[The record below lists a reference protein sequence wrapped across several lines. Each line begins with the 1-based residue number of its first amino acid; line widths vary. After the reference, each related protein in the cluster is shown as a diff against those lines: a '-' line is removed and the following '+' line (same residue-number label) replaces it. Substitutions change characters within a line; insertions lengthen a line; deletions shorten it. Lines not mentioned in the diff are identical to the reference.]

1 MSIAARVWR
10 IGRGAFRRAQLAF
23 AICLFGVVLTAAAV
37 DPPTGDE
44 ESPRVQALLEQAWAA
59 ESGRGLRRNPV
70 LAAELYRQAGAL
82 GSAEGYYRLALIHS
96 PGGGRALGDARATC
110 YLAAASQLGH
120 ERAAALL
127 ERAAEGN
134 PQAAK
139 CEGDEGFPVLLPPF
153 DLEGYLD
160 GLPLHR
166 RRIAERIRHL
176 APLYA
181 VDVHLALAV
190 AAVESNFNPAA
201 VSPKLAMGVMQL
213 IPATAERFG
222 VRKPFDAEQ
231 NIRGGLAYLRWLG
244 KYYQGDIVRVIA
256 AYNAG
261 EKAVD
266 SFSGIPPYAETMAY
280 VARVLSF
287 SGRNSGS
294 FAVHFSGKA
303 GRGKMLPGQR
313 RQQRPRRKGRE
324 QSKFLS
330 GPGGRFNGC
339 GDSD

>member
-10 IGRGAFRRAQLAF
+10 IGRGGFRRSQLAL
-23 AICLFGVVLTAAAV
+23 AICLSGFVLTSTAV

-82 GSAEGYYRLALIHS
+82 GSAEGYYRLALVHWPS
-96 PGGGRALGDARATC
+96 GGRALGDALATC

-127 ERAAEGN
+127 ERAAEGI
-134 PQAAK
+134 PQAVK
-139 CEGDEGFPVLLPPF
+139 CEGNEGFPVLLPPF
-153 DLEGYLD
+153 DLDGYLD

-166 RRIAERIRHL
+166 RRIAERIRRL

-190 AAVESNFNPAA
+190 AAVESNFNSAA
-201 VSPKLAMGVMQL
+201 LSPKLAMGVMQL

-222 VRKPFDAEQ
+222 VRKPFDPEQ

-244 KYYQGDIVRVIA
+244 NYYQGDIVKVIA

-266 SFSGIPPYAETMAY
+266 SYMGIPPYAETMAY
-280 VARVLSF
+280 VARVLSV
-287 SGRNSGS
+287 SGRDARNLS
-294 FAVHFSGKA
+294 VHFPGKGSQMKA
-303 GRGKMLPGQR
+303 ARGGKSPAER
-313 RQQRPRRKGRE
+313 IE
-324 QSKFLS
+324 
-330 GPGGRFNGC
+330 
-339 GDSD
+339 